1 MKIKVL
7 MTGGTID
14 KVYNTS
20 TGELTFVKTHIIDM
34 LNRSRSMVDTLS
46 EVLFLKD
53 SFKYL
58 TIHSNINTRRLIL
71 HTTECKT

>member
-1 MKIKVL
+1 

-46 EVLFLKD
+46 EVLFLATTLHLIYSIKPYLKNVT
-53 SFKYL
+53 FKMQCYYC
-58 TIHSNINTRRLIL
+58 RV
-71 HTTECKT
+71 KM

>member
-20 TGELTFVKTHIIDM
+20 TGELTFVKTHIIEPCP
-34 LNRSRSMVDTLS
+34 SRA
-46 EVLFLKD
+46 KAG
-53 SFKYL
+53 FKK
-58 TIHSNINTRRLIL
+58 SPSG
-71 HTTECKT
+71 